1 MKDYTNISIY
11 ITFYQPNFNQILTF
25 VFILYLQH
33 SISFE
38 THLFFQLLEFTMI
51 IKPNRF
57 LKELELHCKF
67 ILYNINV
74 VLVHSLIISYT
85 KKLTKCLSR

>member
-1 MKDYTNISIY
+1 MTNYTNISIF
-11 ITFYQPNFNQILTF
+11 ITSYQPNFNQLLLF
-25 VFILYLQH
+25 FLYLQH

-74 VLVHSLIISYT
+74 VLVNSSINFYF
-85 KKLTKCLSR
+85 KKLTKYL